1 MYVYFYLTIVG
12 IIFILFSRIYIRPW
26 LKGTYKYANNPNCDS
41 SGPCKKGS
49 WCCKFPGQDDKE
61 GWCMSKKCD
70 SIQLE
75 SPSDDHVSF
84 FSKFSIFSLILIIII
99 FTIEVYLKYKKS
111 GKVL

>member
-1 MYVYFYLTIVG
+1 MYTYIYLTILG
-12 IIFILFSRIYIRPW
+12 IIFILFSYIYIRPW
-26 LKGTYKYANNPNCDS
+26 LKGTYKYAKNPNCKFCKEGS
-41 SGPCKKGS
+41 S
-49 WCCKFPGQDDKE
+49 CCKYPGQDDKE

-75 SPSDDHVSF
+75 SPSDDQISF